1 MIQVRIL
8 VGIAIIVYAQRATAN
23 EVKWGFHNKAYPHV
37 VFIMA
42 DDLVCV

>member
-8 VGIAIIVYAQRATAN
+8 VGLAIIGNAQLAVAN
-23 EVKWGFHNKAYPHV
+23 EVKWGFNKAYPHV